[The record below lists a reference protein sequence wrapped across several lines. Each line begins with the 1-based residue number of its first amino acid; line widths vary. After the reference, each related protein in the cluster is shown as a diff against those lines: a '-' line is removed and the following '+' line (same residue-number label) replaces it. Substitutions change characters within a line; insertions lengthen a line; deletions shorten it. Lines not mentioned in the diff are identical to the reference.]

1 MFTIKT
7 VFVLRIFG
15 AILALSTSV
24 MISRTLNMSEAG
36 GVFFLLSVTGII
48 SSLSSLGQNN
58 LILKK
63 CASVKYALKAR
74 G

>member
-63 CASVKYALKAR
+63 CASVKYA
-74 G
+74 

>member
-48 SSLSSLGQNN
+48 S
-58 LILKK
+58 
-63 CASVKYALKAR
+63 
-74 G
+74 

>member
-74 G
+74 